1 MKLVTCPLKVLFVVF
16 VLITEAGDPSLSEA
30 LILVMHCEFIICSGT
45 QPCGC
50 GALVITGVS
59 MGCPRMLQARLRRM
73 PGYEPGMS
81 CIL

>member
-30 LILVMHCEFIICSGT
+30 LILVTHCEFIICSGT

-50 GALVITGVS
+50 GALVVHGGIHGVS
-59 MGCPRMLQARLRRM
+59 KDASGQTT
-73 PGYEPGMS
+73 
-81 CIL
+81 